1 MAKSLTYKDAFEEL
15 NEIAQSLENDE
26 LEIDTLAKKIKRAN
40 ELVQFCKEKLRGIEE
55 DVNKELQK

>member
-15 NEIAQSLENDE
+15 NEIAQSLETDE

>member
-1 MAKSLTYKDAFEEL
+1 
-15 NEIAQSLENDE
+15 
-26 LEIDTLAKKIKRAN
+26 LAKKIKRAN

>member
-1 MAKSLTYKDAFEEL
+1 MAKSLTYKEAFEEL
-15 NEIAQSLENDE
+15 NEIAQSLETDE

-40 ELVQFCKEKLRGIEE
+40 ELVQFCKEKLRGIEA

>member
-1 MAKSLTYKDAFEEL
+1 MAKSLTYKEAFEEL